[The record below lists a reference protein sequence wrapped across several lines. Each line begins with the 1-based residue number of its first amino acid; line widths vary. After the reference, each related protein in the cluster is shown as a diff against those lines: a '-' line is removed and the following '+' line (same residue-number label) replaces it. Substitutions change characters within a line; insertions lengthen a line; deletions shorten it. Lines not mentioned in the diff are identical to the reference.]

1 MYTNLYSLPLYVMKT
16 NQILKSVDRV
26 VFGITVR
33 QETKNGFMSVTDLQQ
48 AYERARWQYGWNERH
63 INTILQVESTR
74 LKVYH
79 ILNERNLI
87 KVGIPTFTEL
97 VDSQGIVA
105 VLKQLKVW
113 KTTGRGENRNVVCDP
128 YIWTLLAMELNP
140 MLYAKVIIWL
150 TDSLIFDRMDAGDK
164 FKPMN
169 AAICRLLPKPDYPTY
184 AREINLRVFG
194 EHITGMRNLASAKE
208 LRLISEIENTVT
220 KAIQHGWVKT
230 EEDVV
235 KLIRTY

>member
-1 MYTNLYSLPLYVMKT
+1 MKT
-16 NQILKSVDRV
+16 NVTMKSQDRE

-48 AYERARWQYGWNERH
+48 AYEKARWMYGWSERRVNH
-63 INTILQVESTR
+63 ILSLQSAQE
-74 LKVYH
+74 KVYH
-79 ILNERNLI
+79 LLKERHLI
-87 KVGIPTFTEL
+87 KAEITAFTEM
-97 VDSQGIVA
+97 VDNQGIVE
-105 VLKQLKVW
+105 VLKGLGVW
-113 KTTGRGENRNVVCDP
+113 KTTGRGTNRNVVCDP

-169 AAICRLLPKPDYPTY
+169 AAICKLLSKPDYPTY
-184 AREINLRVFG
+184 AREINMRVFG

-230 EEDVV
+230 EDDIL

>member
-1 MYTNLYSLPLYVMKT
+1 MKT
-16 NQILKSVDRV
+16 NVTMKSTDRE

-48 AYERARWQYGWNERH
+48 AYERARWQHGWNEKR
-63 INTILQVESTR
+63 INDILSNIETKER
-74 LKVYH
+74 VYH
-79 ILNERNLI
+79 LLNERNFI
-87 KVGIPTFTEL
+87 NTGIPVFTEL
-97 VDSQGIVA
+97 VENQGLINVMKN
-105 VLKQLKVW
+105 LGVW
-113 KTTGRGENRNVVCDP
+113 KTTGRGTNRNVVCDP

-169 AAICRLLPKPDYPTY
+169 GAISRVLGNPDYPKY
-184 AREINLRVFG
+184 AREINMRVFG
-194 EHITGMRNLASAKE
+194 EHITGMRNLASSKE

-220 KAIQHGWVKT
+220 KAIEHDWVST
-230 EEDVV
+230 EEDIL

>member
-1 MYTNLYSLPLYVMKT
+1 MKT
-16 NQILKSVDRV
+16 NVTMKSTDRE

-48 AYERARWQYGWNERH
+48 AYERARWQHGWNARQINH
-63 INTILQVESTR
+63 ILSFENVQ

-79 ILNERNLI
+79 LLKERNLI
-87 KVGIPTFTEL
+87 NVSIVTFTEL
-97 VDSQGIVA
+97 VENQGLINY
-105 VLKQLKVW
+105 LKKLSVW
-113 KTTGRGENRNVVCDP
+113 KTTGRGGNRNVVCDP

-164 FKPMN
+164 FRPMN
-169 AAICRLLPKPDYPTY
+169 GAISRVLRNPDYPKY
-184 AREINLRVFG
+184 AKEINIRVFG
-194 EHITGMRNLASAKE
+194 EHITGMRNLASSKE
-208 LRLISEIENTVT
+208 LRLVSDIENTVT
-220 KAIQHGWVKT
+220 KALEHGWVKT
-230 EEDVV
+230 EEEIL

>member
-1 MYTNLYSLPLYVMKT
+1 MKT
-16 NQILKSVDRV
+16 NVTMKSTDRE

-48 AYERARWQYGWNERH
+48 AYERARWIHGWNDRR
-63 INTILQVESTR
+63 INDILQYEPIQ

-79 ILNERNLI
+79 LLNEQDLI
-87 KVGIPTFTEL
+87 KTGVPAFIEL
-97 VDSQGIVA
+97 VNSQGVIN
-105 VLKQLKVW
+105 VLKGLKVW
-113 KTTGRGENRNVVCDP
+113 KTTGRGTNRNVVCDP

-169 AAICRLLPKPDYPTY
+169 GAISRVLGNPDYPKY
-184 AREINLRVFG
+184 AREINMRVFG
-194 EHITGMRNLASAKE
+194 EHITGMRNLASSKE
-208 LRLISEIENTVT
+208 LRLIAEIENTVT
-220 KAIQHGWVKT
+220 KAIEHDWVKT
-230 EEDVV
+230 EEEIIR
-235 KLIRTY
+235 LIRTY

>member
-1 MYTNLYSLPLYVMKT
+1 MKT
-16 NQILKSVDRV
+16 NVTMKSQDRE
-26 VFGITVR
+26 VFGIKVR

-48 AYERARWQYGWNERH
+48 AYEKARWMYGWSERH

-79 ILNERNLI
+79 LLHERGFI

-97 VDSQGIVA
+97 ADSQGIVNY
-105 VLKQLKVW
+105 LKNLGVW

-140 MLYAKVIIWL
+140 MLYAKVVIWL
-150 TDSLIFDRMDAGDK
+150 TDSLIFDRMEAGDK

-169 AAICRLLPKPDYPTY
+169 SAISRLLEKPDYPKY
-184 AREINLRVFG
+184 ATEINLRVFR
-194 EHITGMRNLASAKE
+194 EHFGGIRNLASAKE

-220 KAIQHGWVKT
+220 KAIEHGWVKS
-230 EEDVV
+230 EEEIL

>member
-1 MYTNLYSLPLYVMKT
+1 MKT
-16 NQILKSVDRV
+16 NVTMKSQDREI
-26 VFGITVR
+26 FGIKVR

-48 AYERARWQYGWNERH
+48 AYERARWQYGWNEKRVNN
-63 INTILQVESTR
+63 IMSNIETR
-74 LKVYH
+74 ERVYH
-79 ILNERNLI
+79 LLFERNLI
-87 KVGIPTFTEL
+87 KTGIPAFTEL
-97 VDSQGIVA
+97 VVNQGLVE
-105 VLKQLKVW
+105 VLKGLGVW

-140 MLYAKVIIWL
+140 MLYAKVVIWL
-150 TDSLIFDRMDAGDK
+150 TDSLIFDRMEAGDK

-169 AAICRLLPKPDYPTY
+169 GAIARLLEKPDYPKY

-194 EHITGMRNLASAKE
+194 EHIQGMRNLASAKE

-220 KAIQHGWVKT
+220 KAIEHGWVKS
-230 EEDVV
+230 EDDIL

>member
-1 MYTNLYSLPLYVMKT
+1 MKT
-16 NQILKSVDRV
+16 NVTMRSTDRE

-48 AYERARWQYGWNERH
+48 AYERARWQHGWNSRQINH
-63 INTILQVESTR
+63 ILSFENVQ

-79 ILNERNLI
+79 LLKERNLI
-87 KVGIPTFTEL
+87 NVSIVTFTEL
-97 VDSQGIVA
+97 VENQGLINY
-105 VLKQLKVW
+105 LKKLSVW
-113 KTTGRGENRNVVCDP
+113 KTTGRGANRNVVCDP

-169 AAICRLLPKPDYPTY
+169 SAISRTIGNPDYPRY
-184 AREINLRVFG
+184 AKEINLRVFG
-194 EHITGMRNLASAKE
+194 EHITGMRNLASSKE
-208 LRLISEIENTVT
+208 LRLVSEIENTVT
-220 KAIQHGWVKT
+220 KAIERGWVKT
-230 EEDVV
+230 EEEIL

>member
-1 MYTNLYSLPLYVMKT
+1 MKT
-16 NQILKSVDRV
+16 NVTMKSQDRE

-33 QETKNGFMSVTDLQQ
+33 QETKNGFMSVTNLQQ
-48 AYERARWQYGWNERH
+48 AYERARWQHGWSERR
-63 INTILQVESTR
+63 INDLLQHESTQQ
-74 LKVYH
+74 KMYY

-87 KVGIPTFTEL
+87 NVPLSTFTEL
-97 VDSQGIVA
+97 IENQGVTN
-105 VLKQLKVW
+105 VLKNLKVW
-113 KTTGRGENRNVVCDP
+113 KTTGRGENRNVMCDK
-128 YIWTLLAMELNP
+128 YIWTVIAMELNP

-169 AAICRLLPKPDYPTY
+169 SAICKLLPKPDYPTY
-184 AREINLRVFG
+184 AKEINMRVFG

-220 KAIQHGWVKT
+220 KAIQHGWVKI
-230 EEDVV
+230 EDDIL

>member
-1 MYTNLYSLPLYVMKT
+1 MKS
-16 NQILKSVDRV
+16 QDRE

-48 AYERARWQYGWNERH
+48 AYEKARWMHGWSDRNIH
-63 INTILQVESTR
+63 TVLQASGTQE
-74 LKVYH
+74 KVYH
-79 ILNERNLI
+79 LLKERNLI
-87 KVGIPTFTEL
+87 NLGFPNFTEL
-97 VDSQGIVA
+97 VESKGLITVMKG
-105 VLKQLKVW
+105 LGVW
-113 KTTGRGENRNVVCDP
+113 KTTGRGTNRNVVCDP

-169 AAICRLLPKPDYPTY
+169 AAICKLLSKPDYPTY
-184 AREINLRVFG
+184 AREINMRVFG

-230 EEDVV
+230 EDDIL

>member
-1 MYTNLYSLPLYVMKT
+1 MKT
-16 NQILKSVDRV
+16 NVTMKSQDRK

-48 AYERARWQYGWNERH
+48 AYEKARWMHGWSDRNIH
-63 INTILQVESTR
+63 TVLQASGTQE
-74 LKVYH
+74 KVYH
-79 ILNERNLI
+79 LLKERNLI
-87 KVGIPTFTEL
+87 NLGFPNFTEL
-97 VDSQGIVA
+97 VESKGLITVMKG
-105 VLKQLKVW
+105 LGVW
-113 KTTGRGENRNVVCDP
+113 KTTGRGANRNVVCDP

-169 AAICRLLPKPDYPTY
+169 AAICKLLSKPDYPTY
-184 AREINLRVFG
+184 AREINMRVFG

-230 EEDVV
+230 EDDIL

>member
-1 MYTNLYSLPLYVMKT
+1 MKT
-16 NQILKSVDRV
+16 NVTMKSQDRE

-48 AYERARWQYGWNERH
+48 AYEKARWMHGWSDRNIH
-63 INTILQVESTR
+63 TVLQASGTQE
-74 LKVYH
+74 KVYH
-79 ILNERNLI
+79 LLKERNLI
-87 KVGIPTFTEL
+87 NLGFPNFTEL
-97 VDSQGIVA
+97 VESKGLITVMKG
-105 VLKQLKVW
+105 LGVW
-113 KTTGRGENRNVVCDP
+113 KTTGRGTNRNVVCDP

-169 AAICRLLPKPDYPTY
+169 AAICKLLSKPDYPTY
-184 AREINLRVFG
+184 AREINMRVFG

-230 EEDVV
+230 EDDIL

>member
-1 MYTNLYSLPLYVMKT
+1 MKT
-16 NQILKSVDRV
+16 NVTMKSTDRE

-48 AYERARWQYGWNERH
+48 AYERARWQHGWNEKR
-63 INTILQVESTR
+63 INNIMSNIETR
-74 LKVYH
+74 ERVYH
-79 ILNERNLI
+79 LLFEQNLI
-87 KVGIPTFTEL
+87 KTGITAFTEVVGNQGL
-97 VDSQGIVA
+97 VE
-105 VLKQLKVW
+105 VLKGLGVW
-113 KTTGRGENRNVVCDP
+113 KTTGRGGNRNVVCDP

-164 FKPMN
+164 FRPMN
-169 AAICRLLPKPDYPTY
+169 GAISRVLRNPDYPKY
-184 AREINLRVFG
+184 AKEINIRVFG
-194 EHITGMRNLASAKE
+194 EHITGMRNLASSKE

-220 KAIQHGWVKT
+220 KALEHGWVKT
-230 EEDVV
+230 EEEIL